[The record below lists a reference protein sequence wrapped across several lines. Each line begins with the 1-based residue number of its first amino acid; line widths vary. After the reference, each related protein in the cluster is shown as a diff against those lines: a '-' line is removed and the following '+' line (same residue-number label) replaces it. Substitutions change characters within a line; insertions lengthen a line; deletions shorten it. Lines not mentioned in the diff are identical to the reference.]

1 MKKMTKFSA
10 LLMALVLA
18 MGSMTA
24 CGGNNDK
31 KDGASSAPAA
41 SAAANTD
48 SSAAP
53 AGDDNSTGEK
63 QPVTLIVWT
72 PQEEQKGEFGD
83 PYGDNLLKY
92 MADSFNQ
99 NQSKWELTIQPA
111 ICAEGDV
118 KTEINKDPSV
128 AADVFMFPGDQAL
141 QLQKNG
147 ILYPLSGDNLENIK
161 ANSPAAAIEGVTFTD
176 DVVGEAVYGVP
187 FTPNQWFMYYDK
199 SKFSEEEVK
208 SLDTMMS
215 KDLGKDVYNF
225 SMPITNSWYAQSFF
239 FAAGCELFTGGDDTI
254 DTFNNDAGVAAA
266 NYMIDLVANKKFLY
280 EDGNGVGI
288 SYFKEGKLGAWC
300 GGSWDAASVKK
311 ALKDNYGV
319 AALPT
324 AKIGDTEENIK
335 PFADYKY
342 IGVNANSQNTEAAE
356 DFAEWLGGEQ
366 CQKDRYAARGVIPT
380 WTTLA
385 EDAEISKD
393 SIVTALD
400 AQKDKLAA
408 RGQTQQMDQYWT
420 PMEAFAKGVYNKE
433 ITKDNAK
440 EKLDEMVKN
449 QLTKVTE

>member
-1 MKKMTKFSA
+1 MKKMTKFAA

-24 CGGNNDK
+24 CGGNGS
-31 KDGASSAPAA
+31 KDSASSAPETTA
-41 SAAANTD
+41 
-48 SSAAP
+48 
-53 AGDDNSTGEK
+53 AGDASTPAEK
-63 QPVTLIVWT
+63 TPVTLKVWT

-83 PYGDNLLKY
+83 PYGTNLLEY
-92 MADSFNQ
+92 MVNTFNES
-99 NQSKWELTIQPA
+99 QSKWDLKIESA

-118 KTEINKDPSV
+118 KTEVNKDPSA
-128 AADVFMFPGDQAL
+128 AADVFMFAGDQAL

-147 ILYPLSGDNLENIK
+147 ILYPLSGDNLETIK
-161 ANSPAAAIEGVTFTD
+161 ANSPAAAIESVTFTD
-176 DVVGEAVYGVP
+176 EELGETAVYGVP
-187 FTPNQWFMYYDK
+187 FTPNQWFLYYDK

-239 FAAGCELFTGGDDTI
+239 FAAGCELFPNGDAKTV
-254 DTFNNDAGVAAA
+254 TFNNDAGVEAG

-280 EDGNGVGI
+280 EDGNGVGV

-300 GGSWDAASVKK
+300 GGSWNAAEVKK
-311 ALKDNYGV
+311 ALGDNYGV
-319 AALPT
+319 AALPA
-324 AKIGDTEENIK
+324 AKIGGTEENIK

-342 IGVNANSQNTEAAE
+342 IGVNANSQNAEAAE

-366 CQKDRYAARGVIPT
+366 CQKDRYVARGVIPT

-385 EDAEISKD
+385 EDETVKAD
-393 SIVTALD
+393 PIVVALD
-400 AQKDKLAA
+400 NQKEKLAA
-408 RGQTQQMDQYWT
+408 RGQTDQMDQYWT
-420 PMEAFAKGVYNKE
+420 PMEAFAQGVYNKE
-433 ITKDNAK
+433 ITKDNVK

-449 QLTKVTE
+449 MLTEVAK